1 MKRVLIGIVLF
12 VVCAYGGVW
21 LAVAGMKQRYIARA
35 WPDNLGTLA
44 DVAQRYPDME
54 TNAAATALTKLTSSL
69 GVSTAPLVKET
80 SADYDVIKEPLNKYF
95 RAELERVGDQFQPP
109 PAKVAAYLAQHDA
122 QLNAIRDHVVAA
134 GPIRWVQ
141 HFKLGHDA
149 PLPNLLGQMTLTKLF
164 TARALAKAANHDA
177 TAWDDL
183 HAIWL
188 LDRELW
194 NRPEL
199 ISQLIALAGT
209 RMVNAS
215 AAKMPLPVPPW
226 FHEVQS
232 FDYDHNFAASYQA
245 EAWMINNA
253 PRPAAQRPFFDA
265 CALDAVE
272 TMRHW
277 TTDLTT
283 AKSCDLSPV
292 QTMDIASWNVLARV
306 AVPNLTGAWQRFGRF
321 RAELE
326 ATDKILAMRRGETP
340 SAATRCSDG
349 TWSVSALGLKFS
361 RDIAVPDPGIKYP
374 LAYQR

>member
-12 VVCAYGGVW
+12 VVCAYGGGW
-21 LAVAGMKQRYIARA
+21 LAVAGMKQHSVAGS
-35 WPDNLGTLA
+35 WPENLGTLDA
-44 DVAQRYPDME
+44 VAQRYPDTEM
-54 TNAAATALTKLTSSL
+54 NAAATTLTKLTADL
-69 GVSTAPLVKET
+69 GVSTVPMVKQT
-80 SADYDVIKEPLNKYF
+80 SPDYDAIKEPLNKYF
-95 RAELERVGDQFQPP
+95 RAELERAGDQLQAP
-109 PAKVAAYLAQHDA
+109 PANVAAYLGQHDA
-122 QLNAIRDHVVAA
+122 QLNAIRDHVVSA
-134 GPIRWVQ
+134 GPILWVQ

-149 PLPNLLGQMTLTKLF
+149 PIPNLLGLMTLTKLF
-164 TARALAKAANHDA
+164 TARALAKGANHDA
-177 TAWDDL
+177 AAWDDL
-183 HAIWL
+183 QAIWL

-199 ISQLIALAGT
+199 ISQLIALSGT

-245 EAWMINNA
+245 EAWMIDNA
-253 PRPAAQRPFFDA
+253 PRPAAQRPFFDV

-272 TMRHW
+272 TMRRW
-277 TTDLTT
+277 TTDLAT
-283 AKSCDLSPV
+283 AKSCGVSPV
-292 QTMDIASWNVLARV
+292 HTMDIASWNVLARV
-306 AVPNLTGAWQRFGRF
+306 MVPNLTGAWQRFGRF

-361 RDIAVPDPGIKYP
+361 KDIAVPDPGIKYA

>member
-21 LAVAGMKQRYIARA
+21 LAVAGMKQRYVART

-44 DVAQRYPDME
+44 DVAPRYPDME
-54 TNAAATALTKLTSSL
+54 TNAAATALTKLTSNL
-69 GVSTAPLVKET
+69 GVSTVPLVKET
-80 SADYDVIKEPLNKYF
+80 SPDYDAIKEPLNTYF
-95 RAELERVGDQFQPP
+95 RAELERVGDRLQPP
-109 PAKVAAYLAQHDA
+109 PANVAAYLAQHDA
-122 QLNAIRDHVVAA
+122 PLNAIRDHVVSA

-183 HAIWL
+183 HTIWL

-194 NRPEL
+194 SRPEL

-253 PRPAAQRPFFDA
+253 PRPPAQRPFFDA

-272 TMRHW
+272 TMRRW
-277 TTDLTT
+277 TTDIAT
-283 AKSCDLSPV
+283 AKGCGISPA
-292 QTMDIASWNVLARV
+292 QTMDIASWNVLAQV
-306 AVPNLTGAWQRFGRF
+306 AVPNLSGAWQRFGRF
-321 RAELE
+321 RAELD
-326 ATDKILAMRRGETP
+326 ATDKILALRRGETP
-340 SAATRCSDG
+340 STATRCSDG

-361 RDIAVPDPGIKYP
+361 KDIAVPDPGIKYP
-374 LAYQR
+374 LVYQR